1 MKTFK
6 WSLHL
11 KQPTQELALA
21 CRRCHQCP
29 DLTFSTLCREPVP
42 GGGSPRGDPPPERL
56 CVLRH
61 SLQSARDGVSWG
73 LWAAVLPAHPQQAA
87 EIRLPVHRRLL
98 VCGRGGETLGVWLP
112 RMFLRP
118 SAPPPLR
125 LQLRGAATA
134 TWDPLETRGEEVDAG
149 EEAEEEN
156 IKYIVK

>member
-1 MKTFK
+1 M
-6 WSLHL
+6 
-11 KQPTQELALA
+11 ALA
-21 CRRCHQCP
+21 CHRCRRCP

-56 CVLRH
+56 CILRH

-87 EIRLPVHRRLL
+87 EVRLPVHRRLL

-112 RMFLRP
+112 RVFLRP
-118 SAPPPLR
+118 SAPHLSDSSFVGLR
-125 LQLRGAATA
+125 QPRGT
-134 TWDPLETRGEEVDAG
+134 PETRGEEVGAG
-149 EEAEEEN
+149 KEEEEN